1 MSPGEGPSRGYSAPG
16 ARRGPSS
23 QHGHTRGPCDRDKD
37 GAAGCRGGRGG
48 GSAGV
53 CRGYLSWARAV
64 ATGVLANTLHDRLV
78 KGCLTRAC
86 CLFLRASAQHSQLPR
101 LFLRLPGAGSPSR
114 PRGPALPSPFSQ
126 TCNVVPARLWA
137 ARRGRPPSDQA
148 AARGPTDLANVSYR
162 DPSRASHDG
171 ESSINSDER
180 KSGLKG
186 TVEMMEH
193 LSSP

>member
-114 PRGPALPSPFSQ
+114 PRGPALPPPSLRPATLSRRGFGLPEGGARPRTRPRPGVPRTSQ
-126 TCNVVPARLWA
+126 TFPI
-137 ARRGRPPSDQA
+137 GIPPGHLMMGNHLLI
-148 AARGPTDLANVSYR
+148 RMK
-162 DPSRASHDG
+162 
-171 ESSINSDER
+171 ESQ
-180 KSGLKG
+180 G
-186 TVEMMEH
+186 
-193 LSSP
+193 